1 MNIFKKI
8 TQTIVALTLVFGGL
22 FASQANAMI
31 PYSIEITSETSV
43 TSESYSLYATVLGMD
58 PSNESL
64 YYTLNTLD
72 VTKKVKM
79 DRIPFTSRF
88 FTKTPATL
96 NEGKN
101 TFIVFIVNNTS
112 GQVSG
117 ISGSS
122 KIVTVTYTPAPDP
135 LVDPVRVS
143 PGENAV
149 ITPRDN
155 PPAEIPRTLEYV
167 KIEEGTALTLRVGES
182 MALHA
187 TALYSDGTSANV
199 TREVTWTSTAASNV
213 SVGTVSGLEG
223 LTTGRAEGQETIK
236 AILDPQQEDGS
247 ASIVI
252 TVLPKTADETTNMLD
267 NSTDP
272 TNTPTDTMTETERLE
287 AELAAINDA
296 QENIDQTEET
306 TTLDASI
313 EQQRQELARRLE
325 EARNTEDT
333 DTSDTATENSRPQG
347 FIWFI
352 GGLLSALLLSGIIA
366 LVARKKN
373 N

>member
-1 MNIFKKI
+1 
-8 TQTIVALTLVFGGL
+8 LCLSGYWL
-22 FASQANAMI
+22 D
-31 PYSIEITSETSV
+31 
-43 TSESYSLYATVLGMD
+43 L
-58 PSNESL
+58 
-64 YYTLNTLD
+64 LNC
-72 VTKKVKM
+72 
-79 DRIPFTSRF
+79 
-88 FTKTPATL
+88 
-96 NEGKN
+96 
-101 TFIVFIVNNTS
+101 
-112 GQVSG
+112 
-117 ISGSS
+117 
-122 KIVTVTYTPAPDP
+122 
-135 LVDPVRVS
+135 
-143 PGENAV
+143 
-149 ITPRDN
+149 
-155 PPAEIPRTLEYV
+155 
-167 KIEEGTALTLRVGES
+167 
-182 MALHA
+182 
-187 TALYSDGTSANV
+187 
-199 TREVTWTSTAASNV
+199 
-213 SVGTVSGLEG
+213 
-223 LTTGRAEGQETIK
+223 RAEGQETIK